1 MHLLVLGAF
10 RHTDGYQVEHA
21 GYASQYALWHLA
33 LSYSLDEI
41 SHAATDATFSC
52 TLWRSVLSD
61 LTISLKATEP
71 ITGS

>member
-41 SHAATDATFSC
+41 SHAATDATF
-52 TLWRSVLSD
+52 
-61 LTISLKATEP
+61 
-71 ITGS
+71 